1 MCFVKCYDDHQDK
14 LVLPHSFPTRRS
26 TDLLGARAIAGL
38 AGNRGRHAD
47 LGVLAAIA
55 VFERDFEIV
64 AQVRAAIGVA
74 APAGAAAPAHELAE
88 QVVEDVGKR
97 REVATGAA
105 RPAGTRAP
113 PERGRAVPTGHA
125 AGRGRV
131 WQSGE
136 TLCDPVTYKKTP
148 HTSKPPTPH

>member
-38 AGNRGRHAD
+38 AGNRGPHAD
-47 LGVLAAIA
+47 VRVLAAIA

-88 QVVEDVGKR
+88 QIVEDVGNR
-97 REVATGAA
+97 REVDTRPARAAGAA
-105 RPAGTRAP
+105 AAL
-113 PERGRAVPTGHA
+113 ERGMPVRAGGGALLGVRRA
-125 AGRGRV
+125 AG
-131 WQSGE
+131 GE
-136 TLCDPVTYKKTP
+136 KGKKN
-148 HTSKPPTPH
+148 

>member
-38 AGNRGRHAD
+38 AVNRGRHAD

-88 QVVEDVGKR
+88 QVVEDVGTR
-97 REVATGAA
+97 REVETGAA
-105 RPAGTRAP
+105 RAAGTAAAL
-113 PERGRAVPTGHA
+113 EGGKLGRAHV
-125 AGRGRV
+125 
-131 WQSGE
+131 
-136 TLCDPVTYKKTP
+136 
-148 HTSKPPTPH
+148 